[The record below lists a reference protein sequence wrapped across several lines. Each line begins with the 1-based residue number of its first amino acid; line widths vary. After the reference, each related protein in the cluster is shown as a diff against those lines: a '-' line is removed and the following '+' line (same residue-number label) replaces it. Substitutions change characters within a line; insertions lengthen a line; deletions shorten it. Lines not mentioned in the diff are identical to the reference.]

1 MTARWARPLFVL
13 PVALSLALSGLPASV
28 DAATTAGAAGKAGT
42 GTPATEAAASTPR
55 SASTPPAAPT
65 AVAAA
70 VAAQIPD
77 APRPLTYDV
86 YANWRSIQGT
96 QLSRDGQWVAY
107 ALVAQE
113 ADGELVVRHLTD
125 GREWRSPRGTAPVFS
140 ADGRYVAF
148 AVQPTRA
155 ALDQAKKDKKKG
167 DDAPKAGAAVMDLS
181 TGTVETVERVKRFAW
196 PKDGGSVLA
205 MLMEAAPTRK
215 DAGKDAEAG
224 KADGGTDVSSD
235 PGTDAGTDAN
245 VRAIVD
251 VDAVSNRDGALRSDA
266 ELAADQEANPEAAA
280 LAATKKTPGTE
291 LVVLDAATH
300 TRHTLKDVADFVWSD
315 DGRRLAYVVSVKE
328 APAAKRK
335 SGDGAGPVAP
345 GAATAAGASAAS
357 SATSPV
363 GMPAASTPT
372 PTTTPTTTTTN
383 TAASASAAQAPAS
396 AGTGTSTS
404 TSTGTVAVVP
414 LLADSGA
421 AREGVYL
428 LDPARPDHSSALL
441 RGAGSY
447 RQLKFDAQGEQL
459 AFVSNRDAIAERAA
473 ARVSDANVADKNA
486 ADKASDKTSDSKPA
500 PTPYKLYLWRSGGP
514 AGLSTDVAA
523 AAAQLLVSADTA
535 GMPAGWSPSE
545 FAALSFSKDGQRL
558 FLGSAETPKPEPA
571 DAPEPVKVDLW
582 HWKDPELQSA
592 QKAKAERE
600 KQRNYRAVVH
610 LASSLDQAR
619 FVQLARKDLP
629 TVQVNENAD
638 FALGLSDLPY
648 RPLRSWDGE
657 FTDAYAVSLRTGEA
671 RLVARQQRQVPTLSP
686 AGRYILGFEAA
697 QRRWTAWR
705 TDTGAASV
713 LTARIPAR
721 FDNDER
727 DVPDLPEP
735 YGMAGWTEGD
745 RGVVLYDRYD
755 LWQVDPQTLQASNRT
770 QGWGRRHQVQLRV
783 VPLDPEDAD
792 KRPLDSCAWTLS
804 GTNDRTRDSGYYR
817 VASSG
822 GLPSVLI
829 QDQKMIGGLI
839 KAKSADRIVFT
850 QQTFREFPDLWTSTL
865 DLRQPVRISQANPQQ
880 SQFVWGTQEQIEY
893 TAADGRKLRA
903 LLTRPDNF
911 DPSKKYPLMVYI
923 YEKMSDNRYRYVPP
937 APAQNINVTRYVS
950 NGYIVLRPDIVY
962 TTGHPGRSAMNTVLP
977 AIRQVVAKGY
987 VDPKRIGIQ
996 GHSWGAYQINYLIT
1010 HTTMFRAAE
1019 AGASMANMVSGYGG
1033 IRWGA
1038 GISRAFQYEHGQ
1050 SRIGATPWERPDLYV
1065 ENSPIFR
1072 VDKVQTPYLT
1082 IHNDDDD
1089 AVPWYQGIEF
1099 FTALRRLGKEAYWF
1113 NYNGEKHG
1121 LKDRDHMKHF
1131 TVHMGEF
1138 FDHYLL
1144 GSPRPAW
1151 MDQPVPYLERG
1162 KRDVMGMFKPK
1173 AVEPPAGGQALGSS
1187 SETAPTRAVQA
1198 VRP

>member
-1 MTARWARPLFVL
+1 MLAWPLMV
-13 PVALSLALSGLPASV
+13 SLALSGLPAV
-28 DAATTAGAAGKAGT
+28 LQAATPDAKAKASTALPAA
-42 GTPATEAAASTPR
+42 TPTSGSAASAVPASVAALTP
-55 SASTPPAAPT
+55 
-65 AVAAA
+65 VAAA
-70 VAAQIPD
+70 VQPTD
-77 APRPLTYDV
+77 ARRPLTYDV

-125 GREWRSPRGTAPVFS
+125 GREWRSPRGTAPIFS

-155 ALDQAKKDKKKG
+155 VLGQAKKDKKKG
-167 DDAPKAGAAVMDLS
+167 DDAPKAGAAVMDLTS
-181 TGTVETVERVKRFAW
+181 GSVEVIERVKRFAW
-196 PKDGGSVLA
+196 PKDGGSTLA
-205 MLMEAAPTRK
+205 LLLEPTPAKK
-215 DAGKDAEAG
+215 DAGKDGDGAKGAA
-224 KADGGTDVSSD
+224 ADADLTNADDLGSAPFDDRAD
-235 PGTDAGTDAN
+235 PGLGWRDATT
-245 VRAIVD
+245 
-251 VDAVSNRDGALRSDA
+251 
-266 ELAADQEANPEAAA
+266 ADQEANPEAAA
-280 LAATKKTPGTE
+280 VAATKKTPGTE
-291 LVVLDAATH
+291 LILLDVVSG
-300 TRHTLKDVADFVWSD
+300 TRSAIREVSDFVWTD

-328 APAAKRK
+328 TSPAKRK
-335 SGDGAGPVAP
+335 TADVSAP
-345 GAATAAGASAAS
+345 
-357 SATSPV
+357 
-363 GMPAASTPT
+363 
-372 PTTTPTTTTTN
+372 
-383 TAASASAAQAPAS
+383 ASASAAASNASLASSAAS
-396 AGTGTSTS
+396 AAALSSEAASSSAPTRVSGS
-404 TSTGTVAVVP
+404 VVP
-414 LLADSGA
+414 LMADAAA

-428 LDPARPDHSSALL
+428 LDPAHLDHSSPVL

-459 AFVSNRDAIAERAA
+459 AFVSNRDAIADRAA
-473 ARVSDANVADKNA
+473 AKAGEAKASGADASAPRAAANPGEPP
-486 ADKASDKTSDSKPA
+486 ADKAADKPA

-514 AGLSTDVAA
+514 GGVSTEVAA
-523 AAAQLLVSADTA
+523 ASAQPLVTSATP

-545 FAALSFSKDGQRL
+545 FASLSFSKDGQRL
-558 FLGSAETPKPEPA
+558 FLGTAETPKAEPA

-600 KQRNYRAVVH
+600 KQRSYRAVVH
-610 LASSLDQAR
+610 LASSVDQAR
-619 FVQLARKDLP
+619 FVQLARLDLP

-657 FTDAYAVSLRTGEA
+657 FTDAYAVNLRTGDA

-705 TDTGAASV
+705 TDTGAARV
-713 LTARIPAR
+713 LTARLPTR

-727 DVPDLPEP
+727 DVPDLPES

-745 RGVVLYDRYD
+745 RSVVLYDRYD
-755 LWQVDPQTLQASNRT
+755 LWQVQPDTLQATHLT
-770 QGWGRRHQVQLRV
+770 QGWGRRQQVQLRLV
-783 VPLDPEDAD
+783 ALDPEDAD
-792 KRPLDSCAWTLS
+792 KRPLDTGAWTLA
-804 GTNDRTRDSGYYR
+804 GTNDRTRDSGFYR
-817 VASSG
+817 VPSTG
-822 GLPSVLI
+822 GQPTVLI

-850 QQTFREFPDLWTSTL
+850 QQTFSEFPDLWTSSL
-865 DLRQPVRISQANPQQ
+865 DLRQPARISQANPQQ
-880 SQFVWGTQEQIEY
+880 SQFIWGTQEQIDY

-903 LLTRPDNF
+903 LLTKPDNF

-923 YEKMSDNRYRYVPP
+923 YEKMTDNRYRYVPP

-977 AIRQVVAKGY
+977 AIRQVVAKGF

-1019 AGASMANMVSGYGG
+1019 AGASMANMISGYGG

-1050 SRIGATPWERPDLYV
+1050 SRIGATPWERPDLYM
-1065 ENSPIFR
+1065 ENSPIFN
-1072 VDKVQTPYLT
+1072 VHKVQTPYLT

-1144 GSPRPAW
+1144 NAPRPAW

-1162 KRDVMGMFKPK
+1162 KRDVMGLFKPK
-1173 AVEPPAGGQALGSS
+1173 AAGEPVANPAGSAGAAAAAGAGSAASAAAKTPSQAS
-1187 SETAPTRAVQA
+1187 QA

>member
-1 MTARWARPLFVL
+1 MLVL

-28 DAATTAGAAGKAGT
+28 GAATTAGKTDAG
-42 GTPATEAAASTPR
+42 ASTPAPTVT
-55 SASTPPAAPT
+55 ASTAAATLTPPVAPT

-70 VAAQIPD
+70 VAAQTA

-181 TGTVETVERVKRFAW
+181 SGAVESVERVKRFAW

-205 MLMEAAPTRK
+205 MLLEAAPTRK
-215 DAGKDAEAG
+215 DTGKDTGKDAETA
-224 KADGGTDVSSD
+224 KADVHGH
-235 PGTDAGTDAN
+235 A
-245 VRAIVD
+245 
-251 VDAVSNRDGALRSDA
+251 DGAGDLSADFDSH
-266 ELAADQEANPEAAA
+266 ADQEANPEAAA
-280 LAATKKTPGTE
+280 MAATKKTTGTE
-291 LVVLDAATH
+291 LVLLDAATN
-300 TRHTLKDVADFVWSD
+300 TRHTVKDVADFTWSD
-315 DGRRLAYVVSVKE
+315 DGRRLAFVVSVKE

-335 SGDGAGPVAP
+335 GGEG
-345 GAATAAGASAAS
+345 AAS
-357 SATSPV
+357 SA
-363 GMPAASTPT
+363 
-372 PTTTPTTTTTN
+372 
-383 TAASASAAQAPAS
+383 APAS
-396 AGTGTSTS
+396 APA
-404 TSTGTVAVVP
+404 STGAVVP
-414 LLADSGA
+414 LLADTGA

-428 LDPARPDHSSALL
+428 LDPARPDHSSAVL
-441 RGAGSY
+441 RGAGTY

-459 AFVSNRDAIAERAA
+459 AFVSNRDAVAEQAA
-473 ARVSDANVADKNA
+473 TKVSDTNTADKNT
-486 ADKASDKTSDSKPA
+486 ADKLKADKTTDKPADSKPA
-500 PTPYKLYLWRSGGP
+500 PTPYKLYLWRTGGP

-523 AAAQLLVSADTA
+523 APAQVLVSADTP
-535 GMPAGWSPSE
+535 GMPTGWSPSE

-558 FLGSAETPKPEPA
+558 FLGTAETPKADPV

-600 KQRNYRAVVH
+600 KQRSYRAVVH

-629 TVQVNENAD
+629 TVQVNESAD

-657 FTDAYAVSLRTGEA
+657 FTDAYAVNLRTGEA

-745 RGVVLYDRYD
+745 QGVVLYDRYD
-755 LWQVDPQTLQASNRT
+755 LWQVDPQTLQATNLT
-770 QGWGRRHQVQLRV
+770 QGWGRRQQVQLRM

-792 KRPLDSCAWTLS
+792 KRPLDRGAWTLT

-817 VASSG
+817 VPSSG
-822 GLPSVLI
+822 GQPTVLI

-839 KAKSADRIVFT
+839 KARSADRIVFT
-850 QQTFREFPDLWTSTL
+850 QQTFREFPDLWTATL
-865 DLRQPVRISQANPQQ
+865 DLRQPMRISQANPQQ

-893 TAADGRKLRA
+893 TTADGRKLRA
-903 LLTRPDNF
+903 LLTKPDHF

-937 APAQNINVTRYVS
+937 APSQNINVTRYVS

-977 AIRQVVAKGY
+977 AVRQVVAKGF

-1050 SRIGATPWERPDLYV
+1050 SRMGATPWERPDLYV

-1162 KRDVMGMFKPK
+1162 KRDVMGLFKPK
-1173 AVEPPAGGQALGSS
+1173 DDAASARGQALTASGVSAGGASGTPSGSAAGAGAAAATS
-1187 SETAPTRAVQA
+1187 ARTASETAPTKASQA

>member
-1 MTARWARPLFVL
+1 MTSQLRPALTTSPLRTVSSRLQPLSSAPSTPSTPSTPAPLAAIWARPMLVV
-13 PVALSLALSGLPASV
+13 PVALSLALSGLPAGV
-28 DAATTAGAAGKAGT
+28 GAATNASKAGMGLAGATSTIASAA
-42 GTPATEAAASTPR
+42 PAPV
-55 SASTPPAAPT
+55 APT

-70 VAAQIPD
+70 VAAQTQA

-113 ADGELVVRHLTD
+113 ADGELVVRHLTN

-181 TGTVETVERVKRFAW
+181 TGNVEVVERVKRFAW
-196 PKDGGSVLA
+196 PKDGTGVLA
-205 MLMEAAPTRK
+205 MLLEPVPAKK
-215 DAGKDAEAG
+215 DAGKDAGKEADAAR
-224 KADGGTDVSSD
+224 ADADW
-235 PGTDAGTDAN
+235 DADAADE
-245 VRAIVD
+245 RGA
-251 VDAVSNRDGALRSDA
+251 DADQVEDQV
-266 ELAADQEANPEAAA
+266 ADQEANPEAAA
-280 LAATKKTPGTE
+280 VAATKKTPGTE
-291 LVVLDAATH
+291 LVLLDAATN
-300 TRHTLKDVADFVWSD
+300 TRHTLKDVADFAWSD

-328 APAAKRK
+328 TPAAKRK
-335 SGDGAGPVAP
+335 SGDGA
-345 GAATAAGASAAS
+345 ATAASGASGASGAS
-357 SATSPV
+357 SAS
-363 GMPAASTPT
+363 
-372 PTTTPTTTTTN
+372 
-383 TAASASAAQAPAS
+383 SASAPAS
-396 AGTGTSTS
+396 AATSS
-404 TSTGTVAVVP
+404 VVP
-414 LLADSGA
+414 LLADTGA
-421 AREGVYL
+421 SREGVYL

-459 AFVSNRDAIAERAA
+459 AFVSNRDAVAERAA
-473 ARVSDANVADKNA
+473 AKATDDKAASSDKSTA
-486 ADKASDKTSDSKPA
+486 ADKTADSKPA

-514 AGLSTDVAA
+514 AGLSTEVAA
-523 AAAQLLVSADTA
+523 ASAQVLVSADTA
-535 GMPAGWSPSE
+535 GMPSGWSPSE

-558 FLGSAETPKPEPA
+558 FLGTAETPKAEPA

-592 QKAKAERE
+592 QKVKAERE
-600 KQRNYRAVVH
+600 KQRSYRAVVH
-610 LASSLDQAR
+610 LAAAPDQTR

-657 FTDAYAVSLRTGEA
+657 FTDAYAVNLRTGEA

-686 AGRYILGFEAA
+686 GGRYILGFEAA
-697 QRRWTAWR
+697 QRRWTTWR

-745 RGVVLYDRYD
+745 QRVVIYDRYD
-755 LWQVDPQTLQASNRT
+755 LWQVDPQTLQSTNLT

-792 KRPLDSCAWTLS
+792 KRPLDSGAWTLT

-822 GLPSVLI
+822 GQPVVLI

-903 LLTRPDNF
+903 LLTKPDNF
-911 DPSKKYPLMVYI
+911 DPAKQYPLMVYI

-987 VDPKRIGIQ
+987 VDPRRIGIQ

-1019 AGASMANMVSGYGG
+1019 AGASMANMISGYGG

-1050 SRIGATPWERPDLYV
+1050 SRIGATPWERPDLYL

-1173 AVEPPAGGQALGSS
+1173 DGEPSAAGQA
-1187 SETAPTRAVQA
+1187 A
-1198 VRP
+1198 RP

>member
-1 MTARWARPLFVL
+1 MAPT
-13 PVALSLALSGLPASV
+13 
-28 DAATTAGAAGKAGT
+28 
-42 GTPATEAAASTPR
+42 
-55 SASTPPAAPT
+55 TPPAQLT

-70 VAAQIPD
+70 VAAQTTA

-125 GREWRSPRGTAPVFS
+125 GREWRAPRGTAPVFS
-140 ADGRYVAF
+140 ADGHYVAF

-155 ALDQAKKDKKKG
+155 VLDQAKKDKKKG

-205 MLMEAAPTRK
+205 MLLEAVPAKK
-215 DAGKDAEAG
+215 DAGKEAEANKADASRDAVGDAEEDASG
-224 KADGGTDVSSD
+224 ELDRAAVVSSD
-235 PGTDAGTDAN
+235 AD
-245 VRAIVD
+245 
-251 VDAVSNRDGALRSDA
+251 LF
-266 ELAADQEANPEAAA
+266 ADQEANPEAAA

-291 LVVLDAATH
+291 LVVLDAATN
-300 TRHTLKDVADFVWSD
+300 TRQTLRDVADFVWSD

-328 APAAKRK
+328 SPAAKRK
-335 SGDGAGPVAP
+335 SGEGAGPVAS
-345 GAATAAGASAAS
+345 GAAAAAGASAAS
-357 SATSPV
+357 TETSPT
-363 GMPAASTPT
+363 GMPAASAP
-372 PTTTPTTTTTN
+372 
-383 TAASASAAQAPAS
+383 ASASASASTSTSAPTSAAPAPAS
-396 AGTGTSTS
+396 A
-404 TSTGTVAVVP
+404 STGTVVP
-414 LLADSGA
+414 LLADIGA

-428 LDPARPDHSSALL
+428 LDPARPDHSSAVL

-473 ARVSDANVADKNA
+473 TRMSDTKA
-486 ADKASDKTSDSKPA
+486 ADKTSDSKPA

-523 AAAQLLVSADTA
+523 AAAQPLVSADTA
-535 GMPAGWSPSE
+535 GMPTGWSPSE

-558 FLGSAETPKPEPA
+558 FLGTSETPKAEPA

-600 KQRNYRAVVH
+600 KQRSYRAVVH

-657 FTDAYAVSLRTGEA
+657 FTDAYAVNLRTGEA

-713 LTARIPAR
+713 LTARLPAR

-735 YGMAGWTEGD
+735 YGMAGWTDGD
-745 RGVVLYDRYD
+745 RSVVLYDRYD
-755 LWQVDPQTLQASNRT
+755 LWQVDPQTLQASNLT
-770 QGWGRRHQVQLRV
+770 QGWGRRQQLQLRL

-792 KRPLDSCAWTLS
+792 KRPLDSGAWTLS

-822 GLPSVLI
+822 GQPAVLI

-923 YEKMSDNRYRYVPP
+923 YEKLSDNRYRYVPP

-1010 HTTMFRAAE
+1010 HTTIFRAAE

-1173 AVEPPAGGQALGSS
+1173 DGEPSATVQALTSSGTPSRTAGTAAGAAAASGSGAA
-1187 SETAPTRAVQA
+1187 SETAPTSASQA